1 MSKLKDKRIKKQF
14 TQQELANKCCVKQSL
29 VSYHEK
35 KGVLNTKAAKRY
47 AEALG
52 CDWRELLD

>member
-1 MSKLKDKRIKKQF
+1 MKALKKIRKKYNLTLRELGEKLGITPQGIRFIENTGIKKVA
-14 TQQELANKCCVKQSL
+14 T
-29 VSYHEK
+29 
-35 KGVLNTKAAKRY
+35 AKRY